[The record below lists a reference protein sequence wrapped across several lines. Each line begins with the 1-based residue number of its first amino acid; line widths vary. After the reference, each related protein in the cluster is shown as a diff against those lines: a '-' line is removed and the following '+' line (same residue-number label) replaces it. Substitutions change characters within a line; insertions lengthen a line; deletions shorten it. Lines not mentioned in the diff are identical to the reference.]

1 MYQHKAKIIKV
12 INRDTIDVD
21 FDLGFGEVS

>member
-1 MYQHKAKIIKV
+1 MYQYKAKIIKV
-12 INRDTIDVD
+12 INRDTIEVD